1 MNTVFNGARF
11 LISWAVLN
19 VAAVAGSSIGVIAVL
34 VGFMV
39 VLSRLIDGMTPSVM
53 FLRVT
58 YIMLILLLG
67 LVMGGIVGSLQ
78 KGVLKQNFSAEFTG
92 WVRLSIL
99 GAAAGMLVGSLV
111 AIALSE
117 QIRVAIESLT
127 VPDRKTAMLLLT
139 VPVSVPVISISFAQM
154 FVLFRYS
161 AAAWLWVL
169 AHAVSLLVISTLLS
183 AAFTS
188 FAAPLVALTFLVA
201 AICSPGIITGV
212 TMLFLMKVIR
222 R

>member
-1 MNTVFNGARF
+1 MHNVFNGARF

-19 VAAVAGSSIGVIAVL
+19 VVAVAGCFIGAIAVL
-34 VGFMV
+34 IGFTV
-39 VLSRLIDGMTPSVM
+39 VMSRLIDGALPSVM
-53 FLRVT
+53 ILRVAYVT
-58 YIMLILLLG
+58 LVLLLG

-78 KGVLKQNFSAEFTG
+78 KGVLKQHFSAEFTG

-111 AIALSE
+111 AIGLSE
-117 QIRVAIESLT
+117 QIRTAIENLT
-127 VPDRKTAMLLLT
+127 IPDRKTTMLLLT

-154 FVLFRYS
+154 FILFRYS

-169 AHAVSLLVISTLLS
+169 AHIVSLLAISTLLS

-188 FAAPLVALTFLVA
+188 FAAPLIALTFLIA

-212 TMLFLMKVIR
+212 TMLFLMRVIR